1 MNNKIK
7 FIGEITVKIVRKS
20 NRVRKRIEKQKQIQE
35 CQIDNK
41 FKINVRRVK

>member
-20 NRVRKRIEKQKQIQE
+20 NRVRKRIEKQKQFQE
-35 CQIDNK
+35 WQIDNK